1 MKKQFL
7 SDLIRLKDHSKKMKT
22 TYNSNNRD
30 FFFNTIKKVKYFILA
45 NLFKKMSDQK
55 QYMVMNKNVKSS
67 DNSCHAF
74 LTALMINIET
84 ITNPSH
90 FGNKCI

>member
-1 MKKQFL
+1 
-7 SDLIRLKDHSKKMKT
+7 
-22 TYNSNNRD
+22 
-30 FFFNTIKKVKYFILA
+30 
-45 NLFKKMSDQK
+45 MSDQK

-90 FGNKCI
+90 FGKKCI